1 MVVPPRQ
8 NPWEGPG
15 LGSGTC
21 LAKGSLVIRPSAAR
35 SIFSFATIG
44 AVACVL
50 PLSFA
55 ACGTESSTFD
65 TTTHDDAGGDGGSG
79 EFGDSGPN
87 GVNAACVNHASNGQI
102 VPVNLIVIYDKSG
115 SMGDTTDP
123 NGPYDPAKK
132 WTPVGT
138 GMKAFLGD
146 PSSAGMSASLQYFPL
161 GNSLAEVCDTATY
174 ATPAVALKA
183 LPDGAFATSI
193 DATSPR
199 GGTPTLPALQSAIT
213 YAKTIAAQ
221 KPSDKSAVVLVTD
234 GEPSMLPTNCAD
246 NDINHV
252 ALAAAAGINGSPSI
266 PTYVIGVGSSLINLN
281 QIAAS
286 GGTKQALIVDVSDPT
301 KTQTDFVKALTQIRG
316 ETLSCD
322 FVLPAAPA
330 GQALDLNTV
339 NVVLTQNGKDETLG
353 YDKDC
358 AGAAGGGWH
367 YDSVGAPTKVE
378 LCPGVCDTAKKA
390 ASNKITITL
399 GCATKGGVK

>member
-1 MVVPPRQ
+1 MHP
-8 NPWEGPG
+8 
-15 LGSGTC
+15 S
-21 LAKGSLVIRPSAAR
+21 LARTPL
-35 SIFSFATIG
+35 ATI
-44 AVACVL
+44 ASVAALACAL
-50 PLSFA
+50 PLTFA
-55 ACGTESSTFD
+55 ACGTETSTFD
-65 TTTHDDAGGDGGSG
+65 NRTTEDGGGGDGGSG

-87 GVNAACVNHASNGQI
+87 GVNAACVTHAANGQ
-102 VPVNLIVIYDKSG
+102 VAPVNLIVMYDKSG

-138 GMKAFLGD
+138 GMKSFLGD

-161 GNSLAEVCDTATY
+161 GTSLAEVCNSATY
-174 ATPAVALKA
+174 ATPAVPIKA
-183 LPDGAFATSI
+183 LPDGAFAASI

-199 GGTPTLPALQSAIT
+199 GGTPTLPALESAIA
-213 YAKTIAAQ
+213 YAKTVAAQ
-221 KPSDKSAVVLVTD
+221 KPSDKTAVVLVTD
-234 GEPSMLPTNCAD
+234 GEPSMLPTNCTD

-252 ALAAAAGINGSPSI
+252 ALAAASGVNGSPSI

-281 QIAAS
+281 QIASS
-286 GGTKQALIVDVSDPT
+286 GGTKQALIVDVSDPS
-301 KTQTDFVKALTQIRG
+301 KTQADLVKALTQIRG
-316 ETLSCD
+316 ETLACD
-322 FVLPAAPA
+322 FVLPEPPA

-339 NVVLTQNGKDETLG
+339 NVVFTENGKDNTLG

-367 YDSVGAPTKVE
+367 YDSVQTPTKVE
-378 LCPGVCDTAKKA
+378 LCPDVCTAAKKA